1 MNSSMNSSTI
11 SQSNCSIMEYLIQK
25 LESRS
30 RRISKQKS
38 LFSSFASYETIL
50 SQKKEL
56 LTLFTDLED
65 DLKQAS
71 YAIKAL
77 LNENKALSIKSS
89 KDEEMAKK
97 IINDLTQNN
106 NYLIAEN
113 ENLRMQLNNITSP
126 IEENSTNNCDVNE
139 LCNSNLNLN
148 IINKQ
153 LTDITEENDN
163 EYPQVSNAKN
173 IMNNMKKNKSR
184 IKDAIK
190 KHFNNEI
197 KVENNSPNSS
207 NDILL
212 RIMNST
218 DNINILNE
226 KLGSDFMQKVL
237 NNDQDII
244 RQAEDILNEK
254 DKKIPI
260 RIRNTMK
267 SKSKEKMKRSLSS
280 SFTAPRHNVIREGI
294 SFEQSLRDYPST
306 IKASKKQFVNY
317 TNPYGTYFT
326 NPNKNSKE
334 EVKCLRRS
342 RSNVKPVISNDNDI

>member
-1 MNSSMNSSTI
+1 MNSSTI
-11 SQSNCSIMEYLIQK
+11 SQSNSSIMEYLIQK

-38 LFSSFASYETIL
+38 LFVSFVSYETIL

-126 IEENSTNNCDVNE
+126 LEENTTNNCDVNE
-139 LCNSNLNLN
+139 LCNSNLNMNL
-148 IINKQ
+148 INKQ

-173 IMNNMKKNKSR
+173 IMNDMKKNKSR

-190 KHFNNEI
+190 KHFNKEI
-197 KVENNSPNSS
+197 KVENNTS
-207 NDILL
+207 NDILV
-212 RIMNST
+212 RIMNSS

-226 KLGSDFMQKVL
+226 KLGNDFMQKVL
-237 NNDQDII
+237 NNDQECIK
-244 RQAEDILNEK
+244 QAESILNEK
-254 DKKIPI
+254 ESKIPI
-260 RIRNTMK
+260 RIRNTIK

-280 SFTAPRHNVIREGI
+280 SFTAPRHNVIREGM

-326 NPNKNSKE
+326 NPNKNKE

-342 RSNVKPVISNDNDI
+342 RSNLKPIVSNDNDINNN